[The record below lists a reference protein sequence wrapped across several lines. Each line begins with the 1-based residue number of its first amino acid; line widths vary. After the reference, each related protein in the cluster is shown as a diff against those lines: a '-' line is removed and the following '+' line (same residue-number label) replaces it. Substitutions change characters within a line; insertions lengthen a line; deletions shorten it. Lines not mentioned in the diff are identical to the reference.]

1 MKLAHM
7 GAIATA
13 SVIVIGITLVAG
25 PTYMHAIGNNRA
37 TPVML
42 SFSMPSD
49 GDMSEWCNSVA
60 SVLEKHQVKATIFVT
75 GKQAEQYSSCVASLS
90 QKNIDIGSQTYN
102 YVNLTSVDDYLKAL
116 EEVKKGKLAV
126 DKAGE
131 IDSHLFKAPYGST
144 DQNIYS
150 LLSKSNITADF
161 SYKTQ
166 YNKYENGQFVRHD
179 LVTCIC
185 DNLSAN
191 TVIRLLDSGR
201 PVMVEIDRAV
211 PIIEIEAFIA
221 ELKSEEN
228 VQFVNASELTGQALT
243 LRRASA

>member
-1 MKLAHM
+1 MKLVYM

-13 SVIVIGITLVAG
+13 SVIVIGITLAAG
-25 PTYMHAIGNNRA
+25 PTYLHAIENKRP

-42 SFSMPSD
+42 SFSMPRD
-49 GDMSEWCNSVA
+49 RDMSEWCDSLA
-60 SVLEKHQVKATIFVT
+60 SILEKHQIKATIFVT
-75 GKQAEQYSSCVASLS
+75 GKQAEQYSSCIASLS
-90 QKNIDIGSQTYN
+90 QNNIDVGSQTYN

-116 EEVKKGKLAV
+116 EEVKKGKLAI
-126 DKAGE
+126 DNAGDL
-131 IDSHLFKAPYGST
+131 DSRLFRAPYGST

-150 LLSKSNITADF
+150 LLLKSNIIADF
-161 SYKTQ
+161 SYEKQ

-191 TVIRLLDSGR
+191 TVIHLLDSGR
-201 PVMVEIDRAV
+201 PVMVEIDNAV
-211 PIIEIEAFIA
+211 PVTEIEAFIA
-221 ELKSEEN
+221 ELKYEEN
-228 VQFVNASELTGQALT
+228 IQFVNASELTGQALT